1 MSRRMQLTERQLD
14 VLRWVAAGC
23 PDQDSGNAQ
32 KVSARSLQSRGL
44 VDVSRRTGSWHAT
57 LTEDGQYYLDHGHPR
72 PQLPRREA
80 RRPKRERPADV
91 ERPPMTG
98 EPAGHQ
104 ERPPSALLEIPATD
118 LLERLRSGGG
128 QLTVVAPSPD
138 ERAAWRRAIDAVRR
152 EGLVPEGQH
161 LRHQGRDRGDLVIEL
176 RDGPHP
182 QMAAVRSRPERLP
195 LPETVEHWHPLADAD
210 FDGISDDQQ
219 PRARRLLHTLA
230 TAAEKEGLT
239 AARGEGQ
246 AIVFQLEDQS
256 IGFRFYEELDVRD
269 VVPDEADG
277 KRYAWQ
283 RVRPVSQEV
292 PSGRLCMQFDH
303 DWQFSGRRRNF
314 ADRKRWRLEDR
325 LADVL
330 AEVRFR
336 LDEQVSRQQTAERE
350 KQDRERAWQQAMEKA
365 RADFHESRRV
375 AALER
380 QLADLDKSTRVRAYC
395 DELEAAENAEA
406 TAEWV
411 AWARCYA
418 DRLDPRRR
426 ADLMP
431 PDVEPRPEDLKP
443 FLGRWSPYGPTAR

>member
-1 MSRRMQLTERQLD
+1 M
-14 VLRWVAAGC
+14 
-23 PDQDSGNAQ
+23 
-32 KVSARSLQSRGL
+32 
-44 VDVSRRTGSWHAT
+44 
-57 LTEDGQYYLDHGHPR
+57 
-72 PQLPRREA
+72 
-80 RRPKRERPADV
+80 
-91 ERPPMTG
+91 
-98 EPAGHQ
+98 
-104 ERPPSALLEIPATD
+104 
-118 LLERLRSGGG
+118 
-128 QLTVVAPSPD
+128 
-138 ERAAWRRAIDAVRR
+138 
-152 EGLVPEGQH
+152 PEGQH
-161 LRHQGRDRGDLVIEL
+161 LRHQGRDCGHLVIEI

-195 LPETVEHWHPLADAD
+195 LPETVKSWHPLADAD
-210 FDGISDDQQ
+210 FEGISDDQQ

-230 TAAEKEGLT
+230 TAAEKDGLT

-246 AIVFQLEDQS
+246 AIVFQLEDQN
-256 IGFRFYEELDVRD
+256 IGLRFYEELDVRD

-283 RVRPVSQEV
+283 RVRPVRQEV

-336 LDEQVSRQQTAERE
+336 LGEQVSRQQTAERE

-380 QLADLDKSTRVRAYC
+380 QLADLDRSTRIRAYC
-395 DELEAAENAEA
+395 DKLEVAENAAA
-406 TAEWV
+406 TAEWI
-411 AWARCYA
+411 AWARSYA

-443 FLGRWSPYGPTAR
+443 FLGRWSPYGPAAR